1 MAQSTSRRFIE
12 QYGENETI
20 DEVFVASEKQMRPNR
35 NGNLYLQMTLSDRTG
50 SVNAMLWNANDS
62 TYNSFEVGDYVK
74 VEGTTQF
81 YNGNLQIIANA
92 VFPAE
97 LGRIN
102 EEDFVQ
108 LTTEQAE
115 ELKKRLFAILREIE
129 NVHLRTLVECC
140 MIDEEFVEKFSTAPA
155 GIKNH
160 HAYRG
165 GLLEHVVQLVE
176 LAMAV
181 ASFYPG
187 VDRDLLV
194 VGAFLHDSG
203 KIDEL
208 VYDKVMAYSDE
219 GQMVGHVVMGV
230 GILEQKIRE
239 AESLSGERFP
249 KSLSNQLKHL
259 IVSHH
264 GKYEYGSPK
273 LPMTLEALVLSY
285 LDDMDAKLHHF
296 EQVIQ
301 QDVNVDS
308 NWTTYQPGIG
318 RKIYR
323 GEQ

>member
-1 MAQSTSRRFIE
+1 MPSTARRFIE

-20 DEVFVASEKQMRPNR
+20 DDVFIASEKQLRPNR
-35 NGNLYLQMTLSDRTG
+35 NGNLYLQLTLSDRTG

-62 TYNSFEVGDYVK
+62 TYNAFEVGDYVK

-92 VFPAE
+92 VYPAE
-97 LGRIN
+97 AGRIN

-108 LTTEQAE
+108 LTSEQAAE
-115 ELKKRLFAILREIE
+115 IRKQLFDTLRGIE
-129 NVHLRTLVECC
+129 DVHLRTLVECF
-140 MIDEEFVEKFSTAPA
+140 MIDDEFVEKFSTAPA

-165 GLLEHVVQLVE
+165 GLLEHVNQLTEIV
-176 LAMAV
+176 LSV
-181 ASFYPG
+181 VPFYPSLNK
-187 VDRDLLV
+187 DLMV
-194 VGAFLHDSG
+194 VGAFLHDVG

-208 VYDKVMAYSDE
+208 VYDKVMGYSDE
-219 GQMVGHVVMGV
+219 GQMVGHLVMGV
-230 GILEQKIRE
+230 GILEKKIKE
-239 AESLSGERFP
+239 AENLSGERFP
-249 KSLSNQLKHL
+249 LSLANQLKHI

-273 LPMTLEALVLSY
+273 LPMTLEALMLSY

-301 QDVNVDS
+301 QDANVDS

-323 GEQ
+323 GDT